1 MPEITLNDDF
11 GRAIAQTVLNYG
23 FRSAIEIGSWGGSG
37 STAIL
42 ASTLGKHVSPRLVAM
57 ESDRMRFERLA
68 ERYRRESWVYCYHGS
83 SISQRSLTPQC
94 FADVWQSPYNGLRYP
109 EEAVAGWWQKFVGYM
124 AGKPGGVPGYIEE
137 TPGER
142 FDVALIDGS
151 EFTGWDE
158 FRLLRDR
165 VSCFMLDDAF
175 HAYKC
180 TQARAELL
188 SDPAWHLVWASSY
201 VRNGAAIFVKK

>member
-1 MPEITLNDDF
+1 MPEITLSDEF
-11 GRAIAQTVLNYG
+11 GRAISQTVLTYG
-23 FRSAIEIGSWGGSG
+23 FRSAIEIGSWDGSG

-42 ASTLGKHVSPRLVAM
+42 AGTLAARGTRLVAI
-57 ESDRMRFERLA
+57 ESDRLRHAQLA
-68 ERYRRESWVYCYHGS
+68 ARYADRSWVYCYHGS

-94 FADVWQSPYNGLRYP
+94 FADVWLSPHNGLRYP
-109 EEAVAGWWQKFVGYM
+109 EDAVAGWWQEFVVYM
-124 AGKPGGVPGYIEE
+124 AGKPGGVPGYLEQN
-137 TPGER
+137 TGER

-180 TQARAELL
+180 SRARVELL
-188 SDPAWHLVWASSY
+188 SDPQWHLVWASSY

>member
-1 MPEITLNDDF
+1 MPEITLNDEF
-11 GRAIAQTVLNYG
+11 GRAIAQTVLTYG
-23 FRSAIEIGSWGGSG
+23 FRSAIEIGSWDGSG

-42 ASTLGKHVSPRLVAM
+42 AGTLGMQASPRLVAI
-57 ESDRMRFERLA
+57 ESERMRFERLQ
-68 ERYRRESWVYCYHGS
+68 ERYRRESWVECYHGS

-94 FADVWQSPYNGLRYP
+94 FADVWQSPYNGLRYR
-109 EEAVAGWWQKFVGYM
+109 EDAVAGWWQEVVSYM
-124 AGKPGGVPGYIEE
+124 AGVPAGYLEE
-137 TPGER
+137 TPSER

-180 TQARAELL
+180 KQARAELL
-188 SDPAWHLVWASSY
+188 SDPQWLLVWASSY

>member
-1 MPEITLNDDF
+1 MPETTLNDEF
-11 GRAIAQTVLNYG
+11 GRAIAQTVLTYG
-23 FRSAIEIGSWGGSG
+23 FRSAIEIGSWDGSG

-42 ASTLGKHVSPRLVAM
+42 ASTLGKHVSPRLVAI
-57 ESDRMRFERLA
+57 ESDRTRFERLTY
-68 ERYRRESWVYCYHGS
+68 RYRHDSWIYCHHGS

-94 FADVWQSPYNGLRYP
+94 FADVWQSPHNGLRYP
-109 EEAVAGWWQKFVGYM
+109 EEAVAGWWQEFVGYM
-124 AGKPGGVPGYIEE
+124 AGVPVGYLEE

-180 TQARAELL
+180 TQARLASL
-188 SDPAWHLVWASSY
+188 SDPQWHLVWASSY